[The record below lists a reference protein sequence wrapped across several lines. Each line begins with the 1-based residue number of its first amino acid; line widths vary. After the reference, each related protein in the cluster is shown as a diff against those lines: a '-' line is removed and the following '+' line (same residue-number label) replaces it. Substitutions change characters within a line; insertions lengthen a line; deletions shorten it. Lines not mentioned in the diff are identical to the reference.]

1 MENANQLSE
10 NKQNQKLTAM
20 LTHQI
25 NPKIS
30 EKIKSALNSDKCNI
44 LKKKIYKLYL

>member
-1 MENANQLSE
+1 MENANQLSD

-30 EKIKSALNSDKCNI
+30 EKIKSALI
-44 LKKKIYKLYL
+44 